1 MRLKKTLLLAA
12 GITCMTTVLAQP
24 AVRTSAYYAYQDWAK
39 EEDKASEDAKKDIL
53 EAKKLIDECY
63 NYSDDK
69 FVGKKDAKTL
79 YYRGKILMSFQF
91 YATDADMKDMNPIML
106 VAEGMKMYK
115 EHIDLP
121 NKKSRDDKTDEIR
134 QEIGTMRQMANLQA
148 QELYKKGDEAL
159 QQRKDDEAKKY
170 FNQAMMGYNGAAEL
184 MKLIGEV
191 DTVMYY
197 SAGLAGYYAQ
207 NYKGAAGNFKVCSET
222 GFGVPQTHN
231 LYAECLLNS
240 GNEEEGL
247 AVLAKAAKEFPQDP
261 NVYIT
266 EGNYWLSQEKN
277 EKAAAA
283 YDKAIQADPK
293 NETVY
298 YTTGTVNFSSG
309 NYDAAEKYFL
319 KAIELKPDYID
330 ALYNLGATYYN
341 KGAQMTK
348 DFEQN
353 FTNATMNPEQQKEV
367 DDVIKKAIPHL
378 EKVRETEPNDRAT
391 LMLLYKVYEA
401 LKMSDKSK
409 EIEEILFN

>member
-1 MRLKKTLLLAA
+1 
-12 GITCMTTVLAQP
+12 
-24 AVRTSAYYAYQDWAK
+24 
-39 EEDKASEDAKKDIL
+39 
-53 EAKKLIDECY
+53 
-63 NYSDDK
+63 
-69 FVGKKDAKTL
+69 
-79 YYRGKILMSFQF
+79 
-91 YATDADMKDMNPIML
+91 
-106 VAEGMKMYK
+106 
-115 EHIDLP
+115 
-121 NKKSRDDKTDEIR
+121 
-134 QEIGTMRQMANLQA
+134 
-148 QELYKKGDEAL
+148 
-159 QQRKDDEAKKY
+159 
-170 FNQAMMGYNGAAEL
+170 
-184 MKLIGEV
+184 
-191 DTVMYY
+191 MYY